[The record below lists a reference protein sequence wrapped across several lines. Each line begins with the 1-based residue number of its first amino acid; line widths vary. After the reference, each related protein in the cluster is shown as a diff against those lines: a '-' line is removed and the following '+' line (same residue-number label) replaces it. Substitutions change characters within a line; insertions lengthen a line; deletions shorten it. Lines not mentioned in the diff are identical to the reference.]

1 MLIKNFLNS
10 IFQTCGAGWPPTSC
24 SDPCGAEGGPKQ
36 VCRFGPLMASR
47 CKKQQTPQE
56 NRHLAQWGMFRMRCW
71 RAPLHAA
78 ATSAKKLPM
87 PKGKGSDVV
96 SIRCKNEKSRVLHA
110 HMGLEG
116 LMPGICQPMRGEVS
130 SLETT
135 GQSCSPS
142 RQQIWDMQDGLV
154 CKHGITAVGFSQG
167 IHADAQLCSSIYD
180 ITVPQDN
187 VIVHCPPYCIRDCF
201 VLTARKR
208 ARLVHITTKT
218 GFERA
223 PLENFLDYS
232 GVAT

>member
-1 MLIKNFLNS
+1 MGHVSHALLACPS
-10 IFQTCGAGWPPTSC
+10 SC
-24 SDPCGAEGGPKQ
+24 RSDK
-36 VCRFGPLMASR
+36 R
-47 CKKQQTPQE
+47 
-56 NRHLAQWGMFRMRCW
+56 
-71 RAPLHAA
+71 
-78 ATSAKKLPM
+78 KKLPM

-96 SIRCKNEKSRVLHA
+96 RVRCKNAKNRVLHA

-135 GQSCSPS
+135 GQSCSPP

-167 IHADAQLCSSIYD
+167 IHADAQLCASIYD

-223 PLENFLDYS
+223 PLENFFGLFGGCDIKDMGS
-232 GVAT
+232 QWMVLRNAGMIKVPVHGHSDFLHDAL